1 MRQHNIIF
9 MQTKHSLVSYELI
22 DILKLMLSLL
32 PGSNQQKKQ
41 DGWLFECHYIHRIIF
56 ESIIQMIAVALWN
69 KAKRTNPEAKM
80 AQRSLF
86 PVIHATVFNEI
97 YII

>member
-1 MRQHNIIF
+1 
-9 MQTKHSLVSYELI
+9 
-22 DILKLMLSLL
+22 
-32 PGSNQQKKQ
+32 
-41 DGWLFECHYIHRIIF
+41 
-56 ESIIQMIAVALWN
+56 MIAVALWN